1 MNDMSADPF
10 WTLKLADCI
19 NFLILVATII
29 AIVYGPIKAVEITRK
44 KDIERDA
51 DARKRLIL
59 STLMRTRK
67 MVMNADHVGALNQ
80 VQLEFFNH
88 VDVLVAY
95 KAYIANLSE
104 TVPAPG
110 NALDNFLARRSDLFF
125 DLLHTIAKAS
135 GVTIDRHELDRLAYV
150 PFGWQTEQNE
160 IQAFRTA
167 MLALLNGQRTLLI
180 APGQPTPQTQPVQQG
195 QSPYPPPPQ

>member
-1 MNDMSADPF
+1 MTAEPF

-19 NFLILVATII
+19 NFLILFATIV

-44 KDIERDA
+44 KDLERDA
-51 DARKRLIL
+51 DARKRVIL
-59 STLMRTRK
+59 SALMRTRK

-80 VQLEFFNH
+80 VQLEFFDH
-88 VDVLVAY
+88 ADVLQAY
-95 KAYIANLSE
+95 KAYMGNLSE
-104 TVPAPG
+104 AVPAPG
-110 NALDNFLARRSDLFF
+110 NQLDNFLARRTDLFF
-125 DLLHTIAKAS
+125 DLLHTIAKAT

-160 IQAFRTA
+160 LQAFRTA

-180 APGQPTPQTQPVQQG
+180 AQGQPQPATPVAQQG
-195 QSPYPPPPQ
+195 RSPYPPAP

>member
-1 MNDMSADPF
+1 MTLESF
-10 WTLKLADCI
+10 WALKLSDCI
-19 NFLILVATII
+19 NFFILIATIV

-88 VDVLVAY
+88 ADVISAY

-110 NALDNFLARRSDLFF
+110 NALNNFLARRSDLFF

-135 GVTIDRHELDRLAYV
+135 DVMIDRHDLDRLAYV

-167 MLALLNGQRTLLI
+167 MLALLNGQRTLLV
-180 APGQPTPQTQPVQQG
+180 AQGQPNPPTPPAQQS
-195 QSPYPPPPQ
+195 QSPFPPPP

>member
-1 MNDMSADPF
+1 MSAETF
-10 WTLKLADCI
+10 WTLKFSDCI
-19 NFLILVATII
+19 NFLILIATVA

-44 KDIERDA
+44 KDLERDA
-51 DARKRLIL
+51 EARKRLIL

-88 VDVLVAY
+88 PDVITAY
-95 KAYIANLSE
+95 KAYIGNLSD
-104 TVPAPG
+104 TVPPPG
-110 NALDNFLARRSDLFF
+110 NALDNFLSRRSDLFF

-135 GVTIDRHELDRLAYV
+135 GVIIDRHELDRLAYV

-160 IQAFRTA
+160 IQEFRSA
-167 MLALLNGQRTLLI
+167 MLALLNGQRTLLVAQGQLS
-180 APGQPTPQTQPVQQG
+180 APTHPMQQS
-195 QSPYPPPPQ
+195 QSPYPPPP